1 MIASLMSS
9 ELVNSSERPIQLP
22 ALDEV
27 VESQELDDSPSEET
41 QIDLVRDVSEED
53 NSVSTRSVGGW
64 IRRPRHGVMPDE
76 RKTKPDRV
84 APLEQALR
92 GFATRKT
99 DAVVSPSVGLV
110 FDSLGEAYDFYNLY
124 SWELGFGIRCGKSR
138 TNVRGTKCMQELLCG
153 CSGKPKKTNTTSCRS
168 ECPAMLRLLRTEDQ
182 GWFICEYRNVHNHA
196 MLANCAA
203 KLHFPSHRHIEKY
216 TRELV
221 SQLRENNINLSKV
234 YSIIGTFFGRIENVP
249 FTKRCLRMLCGKI
262 SKEQADDDVRKTMDL
277 FSDLKERDSEF
288 QYTVQVDTES
298 RIRKI
303 LWTNGRSKLQ
313 YHHFGDVVTF
323 DTTYKTNLYD
333 MPFGLF
339 VGVNNHFQSV
349 LYAGVLMR
357 DEKVESF
364 EWVFSEFVKMMGGKK
379 PVTILIDQA
388 RAMEVAIMNVFPGTT
403 HQWCKW
409 HVLKKLRS
417 H

>member
-153 CSGKPKKTNTTSCRS
+153 CSIKLGLWR
-168 ECPAMLRLLRTEDQ
+168 LRL
-182 GWFICEYRNVHNHA
+182 
-196 MLANCAA
+196 
-203 KLHFPSHRHIEKY
+203 
-216 TRELV
+216 
-221 SQLRENNINLSKV
+221 
-234 YSIIGTFFGRIENVP
+234 
-249 FTKRCLRMLCGKI
+249 
-262 SKEQADDDVRKTMDL
+262 
-277 FSDLKERDSEF
+277 
-288 QYTVQVDTES
+288 
-298 RIRKI
+298 
-303 LWTNGRSKLQ
+303 
-313 YHHFGDVVTF
+313 
-323 DTTYKTNLYD
+323 
-333 MPFGLF
+333 
-339 VGVNNHFQSV
+339 
-349 LYAGVLMR
+349 
-357 DEKVESF
+357 
-364 EWVFSEFVKMMGGKK
+364 
-379 PVTILIDQA
+379 
-388 RAMEVAIMNVFPGTT
+388 
-403 HQWCKW
+403 
-409 HVLKKLRS
+409 
-417 H
+417 

>member
-1 MIASLMSS
+1 
-9 ELVNSSERPIQLP
+9 
-22 ALDEV
+22 
-27 VESQELDDSPSEET
+27 
-41 QIDLVRDVSEED
+41 
-53 NSVSTRSVGGW
+53 
-64 IRRPRHGVMPDE
+64 
-76 RKTKPDRV
+76 
-84 APLEQALR
+84 
-92 GFATRKT
+92 
-99 DAVVSPSVGLV
+99 
-110 FDSLGEAYDFYNLY
+110 
-124 SWELGFGIRCGKSR
+124 
-138 TNVRGTKCMQELLCG
+138 
-153 CSGKPKKTNTTSCRS
+153 
-168 ECPAMLRLLRTEDQ
+168 MLRLLRTEDQ

-379 PVTILIDQA
+379 PVTILIG
-388 RAMEVAIMNVFPGTT
+388 NTT
-403 HQWCKW
+403 AA
-409 HVLKKLRS
+409 LM
-417 H
+417 